1 MSQMK
6 GYYSQNIKN
15 SLKIKKGK
23 QNINKKRDVKIAS
36 RHMEKFSTL
45 THKKRT
51 ENYKIVRC
59 RFYLSLVE
67 KFQS

>member
-1 MSQMK
+1 
-6 GYYSQNIKN
+6 
-15 SLKIKKGK
+15 
-23 QNINKKRDVKIAS
+23 
-36 RHMEKFSTL
+36 MEKFSTL

-67 KFQS
+67 NSKVDHTLCCQDCRETGTPG